1 MCEKKLF
8 YPPIRTAVS
17 GCQCHSPQPADFI
30 SMLAVKLCL
39 HLNHMTYAINTYNN
53 DAMRPEHRSSIYFLS
68 QADDFLE
75 YETKYECR
83 SPTFE

>member
-1 MCEKKLF
+1 
-8 YPPIRTAVS
+8 
-17 GCQCHSPQPADFI
+17 
-30 SMLAVKLCL
+30 MLSSL

-53 DAMRPEHRSSIYFLS
+53 DAMRPEHRSRIYFLS
-68 QADDFLE
+68 QADDYLE